1 MINRCLAAWAGAA
14 LLLSCGG
21 GESSLPQVRAQ
32 GTPFDVTV
40 FATEKDRRTA
50 ALRFGPLD
58 DRHGYLLRWPRPR
71 FMKIEPAEL
80 VHLNYDVLFLD
91 PGGQVVDAAPLP
103 ASNEEGLMP
112 DAEAAM
118 ALVLAE
124 GSIRKLGLKKG
135 DRVDLNKAAQGIVPE
150 ELPTLKIGTVLAHVE
165 LALDSPERSHGLMF
179 RPRMSEDDGMLF
191 AYPDEGSR
199 SFWMKNT
206 LIPLDIA
213 FFREDGT
220 LLNVHETPTADDPR
234 HGAPP
239 TAPSAGPARF
249 VLEMNRGWFK
259 KKGVTDAEGHVR
271 PGTRAQFPP
280 PALSESR

>member
-1 MINRCLAAWAGAA
+1 MTNRFLGLAAGAA

-21 GESSLPQVRAQ
+21 GESALPQVRAK
-32 GTPFDVTV
+32 GTSLDVTV
-40 FATEKDRRTA
+40 YATEKDRRTA
-50 ALRFGPLD
+50 VLRFGPLD

-71 FMKIEPAEL
+71 FMKLEPAEL

-91 PGGQVVDAAPLP
+91 PGGQVVDAGPLP

-135 DRVDLNKAAQGIVPE
+135 DRVDLNKAALDVVPE
-150 ELPTLKIGTVLAHVE
+150 DLPALKIGDVLARVE
-165 LALDSPERSHGLMF
+165 LALDAPERSHGLMF
-179 RPRMSEDDGMLF
+179 RPRLSESDGMLF

-199 SFWMKNT
+199 NFWMKNT

-220 LLNVHETPTADDPR
+220 LVNVNETPMADDPR
-234 HGAPP
+234 HGTPP
-239 TAPSAGPARF
+239 TSPSAGPARF

-259 KKGVTDAEGHVR
+259 KKGLTDAEGHVKS
-271 PGTRAQFPP
+271 GTRAVIPP
-280 PALSESR
+280 QAIAESR